1 MKAQGLQLGKT
12 PDSMVLAVVLISTV
26 YWVLDS
32 ILNIFFSNKFNLI
45 AQLIGPDLY
54 DIYIRIVVLCLL
66 VILGSHAQS
75 IINRLKEATQ
85 RLNESEEL
93 WRSLV
98 ETAPD
103 TIMTVDH
110 SGVVRF
116 INHPLAEMPPGTV
129 TGRSLYDLLPVGYRA
144 TAQEIVRTV
153 FQTGQTDMFE
163 VLMED
168 QRSPAWYTFRVGPLR
183 LDRRVIAATII
194 STNTTEFKRAE
205 ELMRYKELFE
215 NVGDSVFILNQKG
228 IIMECNDRVQESIGF
243 APPELVSMPISQ
255 LAVDDQ
261 AALARRMLQQVAG
274 QKESRFEL
282 HLKTKDGRAV
292 PFEISCRPVVY
303 LGEPCFLCVARDV
316 TQTKQMQ
323 NQLVRSERLAATG
336 QLAASIAH
344 EINSPLQGITALL
357 NVLRS
362 TYSSDEYLQRKLE
375 LIKSAFNSI
384 RDTVRNLIDLNR
396 PGKEKMQL
404 TDMNQVIENTV
415 ALVKSLL
422 KKNMISV
429 HLHPEAQNSTFIA
442 SPQQMGQ
449 VLMNLINN
457 SVEAIT
463 GMPGYFEHVH
473 LSQGG
478 ECSISIRTFNRDDHF
493 VIEVKDSG
501 PGIPPGDLNR
511 IFDPFFTSK
520 KPMGMGVGLAI
531 CHGIIEEHQGKITAE
546 NAPGGGAAFTI
557 TLPLRQAVRD
567 GQ

>member
-1 MKAQGLQLGKT
+1 
-12 PDSMVLAVVLISTV
+12 
-26 YWVLDS
+26 
-32 ILNIFFSNKFNLI
+32 
-45 AQLIGPDLY
+45 
-54 DIYIRIVVLCLL
+54 LCLL

-85 RLNESEEL
+85 KLNESEEL

-110 SGVVRF
+110 SGVIRF

-362 TYSSDEYLQRKLE
+362 TYSGDEYLQRKLE

-463 GMPGYFEHVH
+463 GMPGYFERAH

-478 ECSISIRTFNRDDHF
+478 ECSIAIRTFNRDDHF

-546 NAPGGGAAFTI
+546 NAPGGGAVFTI

>member
-1 MKAQGLQLGKT
+1 
-12 PDSMVLAVVLISTV
+12 
-26 YWVLDS
+26 
-32 ILNIFFSNKFNLI
+32 
-45 AQLIGPDLY
+45 
-54 DIYIRIVVLCLL
+54 
-66 VILGSHAQS
+66 
-75 IINRLKEATQ
+75 
-85 RLNESEEL
+85 
-93 WRSLV
+93 
-98 ETAPD
+98 
-103 TIMTVDH
+103 
-110 SGVVRF
+110 
-116 INHPLAEMPPGTV
+116 MPPGKV
-129 TGRSLYDLLPVGYRA
+129 TGRSLYDLLPNGYRA
-144 TAQEIVRTV
+144 TAQEIVKTV

-163 VLMED
+163 VFMED
-168 QRSPAWYTFRVGPLR
+168 KRNPAWYTFRVGPLR

-228 IIMECNDRVQESIGF
+228 IVMECNDRVQESTGF
-243 APPELVSMPISQ
+243 AARELVSMPISQ
-255 LAVDDQ
+255 LVLNEQ
-261 AALARRMLQQVAG
+261 AALARKMLQQVMG

-282 HLKTKDGRAV
+282 HLKTKDGSAV
-292 PFEISCRPVVY
+292 PFEINCRPVVY

-316 TQTKQMQ
+316 THTKQMQ

-362 TYSSDEYLQRKLE
+362 TYSGDDYLQRKLE
-375 LIKSAFNSI
+375 LVKSAFNSI

-404 TDMNQVIENTV
+404 TDVNQVVENTV

-422 KKNMISV
+422 KKNMIAV
-429 HLHPEAQNSTFIA
+429 HLNPGAQNSTFIA

-463 GMPGYFEHVH
+463 GVPGYFERAH

-478 ECSISIRTFNRDDHF
+478 GSITIRTLNRDDQF
-493 VIEVKDSG
+493 VIELKDSG
-501 PGIPPGDLNR
+501 PGIPPGDINR

-531 CHGIIEEHQGKITAE
+531 CHGIVEEHHGKITAE
-546 NAPGGGAAFTI
+546 NTPGGGAVFTI
-557 TLPLRQAVRD
+557 TLPLRQPGRD
-567 GQ
+567 SQ